1 MAREC
6 TVTRFRQFL
15 TNRQRRYSA
24 CEDRSAER
32 LTEFARKPPPR
43 DAFHIWI
50 VASQILKEE
59 VEIILVSPKV
69 LQQTSTSVVSQA
81 SCHHLGP
88 HVNANAKSTE
98 GHANGAHPPAPC
110 GILLVF

>member
-32 LTEFARKPPPR
+32 LTKFARKPPPR

-69 LQQTSTSVVSQA
+69 LQQNECREPSLLSSFR
-81 SCHHLGP
+81 SSRKCERKKHG
-88 HVNANAKSTE
+88 
-98 GHANGAHPPAPC
+98 GACKRRAPPCPMRH
-110 GILLVF
+110 F